1 MSFWSTSTGENVA
14 DNATNEFDAGGGNFE
29 LIPDNSSV
37 LAYVD
42 EAGWAKDDSFNEYI
56 SIKWKVQ
63 KPEAVEGRVVFQ
75 KLWVKDPEPN
85 ALKKGAEKAEQKR
98 DKALRMLA
106 AIDANAGGKLARKG
120 TEPSDDE
127 LMLALA
133 NKPMVITVKT
143 WEMDTNDGK
152 KEGNWVAAI
161 SPKTKELKLGKAVE
175 PKRELVG
182 AGGGYKD
189 DDDLGIPF

>member
-1 MSFWSTSTGENVA
+1 MSFWATSTGENVA
-14 DNATNEFDAGGGNFE
+14 DNATNEFDAGGNFE

-42 EAGWAKDDSFNEYI
+42 EAGWAKDDNFNEYI

-85 ALKKGAEKAEQKR
+85 ALKKGAEKADQKR

-143 WEMDTNDGK
+143 WEMDTKDGK
-152 KEGNWVAAI
+152 KEGNWVAAV
-161 SPKTKELKLGKAVE
+161 SPKTKELKLGKVAE
-175 PKRELVG
+175 KAAPAM

-189 DDDLGIPF
+189 DDDSAIPF

>member
-1 MSFWSTSTGENVA
+1 
-14 DNATNEFDAGGGNFE
+14 
-29 LIPDNSSV
+29 
-37 LAYVD
+37 
-42 EAGWAKDDSFNEYI
+42 
-56 SIKWKVQ
+56 
-63 KPEAVEGRVVFQ
+63 RVVFQ

-85 ALKKGAEKAEQKR
+85 ALKKGAEKADQKR

-143 WEMDTNDGK
+143 WEMDTKDGK
-152 KEGNWVAAI
+152 KEGNWVAAV
-161 SPKTKELKLGKAVE
+161 SPKTKELKLGKAAE
-175 PKRELVG
+175 PKREPVR
-182 AGGGYKD
+182 AGTPLED
-189 DDDLGIPF
+189 DEIPF